1 MRAFKLA
8 RFEFMRFR
16 TPLQRLALLFVVLVP
31 LLYGGLYLWSN
42 WDPYGKLNQIPVAVV
57 NDDQPVTVNG
67 QRIAAGELFVAE
79 LKKDPIFDWHF
90 VDDADAASGVHDT
103 RYYFTIS
110 VPSDFSRKLAS
121 GASGTPERAGMLITL
136 DDANGYIVGKMA
148 ETVQSELQNKIS
160 AAAVSAYFESVFGNL
175 QRLRD
180 GITQASTG
188 AGQLRDGLASAKQ
201 GSGSLVTGLTQLKTG
216 ADQLAPGAKQVSDG
230 VNTIAGIVVPI
241 ANAVADA
248 IPGVTQNAATAADAA
263 AGLASTAAQTTSTI
277 SGGADSVQATVTQ
290 LGQDHP
296 ELQNDPV
303 YQRLV
308 QATNQAASLAGQVNT
323 AAGQVKTSTA
333 ALAAAANTLAADAP
347 KLQSE
352 AKGAASQIQQLAAGA
367 QQVATGAAAIDTG
380 LGTALTGATQLDG
393 GIGQLHGGAVQL
405 ASGLA
410 DAQNQL
416 PVLSPQQQ
424 KDNAATLASPVD
436 VAIANLH
443 PANNYGRGLTP
454 FFFSIA
460 LWVFG
465 ITGFLILRA
474 LSRRALASRA
484 GSITVAMAGFLPP
497 AIACVLGGLL
507 LYVVV
512 DAGLGLDPV
521 HPWEMAGL
529 LVLAAAAFTAI
540 AHFFRVLLGGVAS
553 AVLLFLLLLQL
564 TTCAGTYPYETLPA
578 VFRVLHPLL
587 PMTYLVDGLRVTI
600 TGGNSAHLVRD
611 TLVLAAFGVVA
622 LVLTTLAV
630 RKRRT
635 WSIKDLKPELSI

>member
-1 MRAFKLA
+1 MRAFRLA

-57 NDDQPVTVNG
+57 DDDQPVTVNG
-67 QRIAAGELFVAE
+67 QRVAAGEEFVAE

-90 VDDADAASGVHDT
+90 VDGAEAARGVHDT

-121 GASGTPERAGMLITL
+121 GASGTPQRAGMLITL

-188 AGQLRDGLASAKQ
+188 AGRLRDGLASAKQ
-201 GSGSLVTGLTQLKTG
+201 GSGSLVTGLTQLKSG

-263 AGLASTAAQTTSTI
+263 ASLAGTAAQATSTI

-308 QATNQAASLAGQVNT
+308 QATSQAANLAGQVDT
-323 AAGQVKTSTA
+323 AAGQVKTGTA
-333 ALAAAANTLAADAP
+333 AVAAAANTLAADAP

-352 AKGAASQIQQLAAGA
+352 AQGAASQIQQLATGA
-367 QQVATGAAAIDTG
+367 QQVATGAAALDTG
-380 LGTALTGATQLDG
+380 LGTALTGATQLDS
-393 GIGQLHGGAVQL
+393 GIGQLHDGAVKL
-405 ASGLA
+405 AGGLA

-436 VAIANLH
+436 VAIANVH

-465 ITGFLILRA
+465 ITGFMILRA

-484 GSITVAMAGFLPP
+484 GSITVAMAGYLPP
-497 AIACVLGGLL
+497 AIACVVGGLL

-512 DAGLGLDPV
+512 DAGLGLAPV

-553 AVLLFLLLLQL
+553 AVLLILLLLQL

-578 VFRVLHPLL
+578 VFRALHPLL
-587 PMTYLVDGLRVTI
+587 PMTYLVEGLRVTI
-600 TGGNSAHLVRD
+600 TGGNSALLVRD

-622 LVLTTLAV
+622 LVLTTFAV